1 MYHKLKYK
9 PESIKLLGTIKAL
22 EKSLGPR
29 TRPFKLDTKS
39 TNHKEKQLIKYASEL
54 NMFVL

>member
-1 MYHKLKYK
+1 MYYKLKYK

-29 TRPFKLDTKS
+29 TRPLKLDTKS
-39 TNHKEKQLIKYASEL
+39 TNHK
-54 NMFVL
+54 NN